1 MAALSKKVTLKQLP
15 SELFSIYSKYHEV
28 LLVSPTFEI
37 PIRNMRMKSNVADIG
52 GDLYYF
58 GNTYGNINPYK
69 NVKNMVDLV
78 KFIVKIDETMS
89 KLVKGHVTDITV
101 LNVSRLMHDVPTA
114 EKLLTSN
121 EVVYPDYTVELV
133 DTEYLDIEIDD
144 DHATIT
150 TKDELIV
157 EKVGSFDLK
166 KLFKMEYLNS
176 LYLVKMSHRRDLDL
190 RGIMNLLPQLEASKQ
205 IDIIHMIDSHDSL
218 TVCLHIP
225 ENMIPKVFGY
235 KLKKRTTRVRIDD
248 LTPVY
253 ISESVKG

>member
-1 MAALSKKVTLKQLP
+1 MSNSKVTLKQLP
-15 SELFSIYSKYHEV
+15 SELFSLYSKYHEV
-28 LLVSPTFEI
+28 LLVTPNFEL
-37 PIRNMRMKSNVADIG
+37 PIRNMRVKSNIADIG

-69 NVKNMVDLV
+69 NVKNMTELV
-78 KFIVKIDETMS
+78 NFVIKIDETMS

-101 LNVSRLMHDVPTA
+101 LNLSKLMHDVPTA
-114 EKLLTSN
+114 EKLLTSHD
-121 EVVYPDYTVELV
+121 VVYPDYTVELV
-133 DTEYLDIEIDD
+133 DSEYLNIEVDD
-144 DHATIT
+144 EHATIT
-150 TKDELIV
+150 TKDELRV
-157 EKVGSFDLK
+157 EKVGHFDLK

-176 LYLVKMSHRRDLDL
+176 LYIVKMSHRRELDL

-205 IDIIHMIDSHDSL
+205 IDIVHMIDSHDSL
-218 TVCLHIP
+218 TVCLHVP
-225 ENMIPKVFGY
+225 ENIIPKVFGY